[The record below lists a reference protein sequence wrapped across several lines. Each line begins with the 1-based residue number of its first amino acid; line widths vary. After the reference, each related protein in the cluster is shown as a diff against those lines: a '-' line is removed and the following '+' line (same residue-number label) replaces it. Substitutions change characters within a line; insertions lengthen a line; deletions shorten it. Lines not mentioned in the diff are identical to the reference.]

1 MKNFFKSHV
10 KLCIAV
16 LALSLVTV
24 GATLAL
30 MVSASNSVT
39 NNFTAADI
47 DTEIHETLTEGNKQV
62 SIYNN
67 GPSDAYVRARIMV
80 SGVKSTDVV
89 IVNDVPTN
97 VESGKVYLVMQN
109 NGNSSS
115 QWTKEG
121 GNNTTYSDGF
131 YYYLDVLSKDEPTKN
146 LLEKVVL
153 GSDLEADESFLA
165 NFTVTI
171 YHESVLAINQPSTID
186 VGVVK
191 GAFDAAAGST
201 TNP

>member
-1 MKNFFKSHV
+1 MKKFFKTHA

-30 MVSASNSVT
+30 MVSASNNVINIFSAGDV
-39 NNFTAADI
+39 

-80 SGVKSTDVV
+80 SGANSGQVQVV
-89 IVNDVPTN
+89 AEEPTAPDADC
-97 VESGKVYLVMQN
+97 VYLVME
-109 NGNSSS
+109 NGNVWQQYQDSFVADDS
-115 QWTKEG
+115 
-121 GNNTTYSDGF
+121 F
-131 YYYLDVLSKDEPTKN
+131 YYYLDVLKVGETTPN

-153 GSDLEADESFLA
+153 GENLQTEEFLE
-165 NFTVTI
+165 NFSVTI
-171 YHESVLAINQPSTID
+171 YHESVLAIDQSTPNNIET
-186 VGVVK
+186 VK
-191 GAFDAAAGST
+191 AAFDAATVSSAA
-201 TNP
+201 NP

>member
-89 IVNDVPTN
+89 IVNDKNQATEDN
-97 VESGKVYLVMQN
+97 KVYLVM
-109 NGNSSS
+109 G
-115 QWTKEG
+115 
-121 GNNTTYSDGF
+121 DGYTADSWKWEKDGTAADAY
-131 YYYLDVLSKDEPTKN
+131 YYYLSPLKKGDQTTK
-146 LLEKVVL
+146 LLEKVVIGKNL
-153 GSDLEADESFLA
+153 QTDEFLA

-171 YHESVLAINQPSTID
+171 YHESVLAIDQSAPID
-186 VGVVK
+186 VEKVK
-191 GAFDAAAGST
+191 AAFNAASGTA

>member
-1 MKNFFKSHV
+1 MKKFFKSHV

-47 DTEIHETLTEGNKQV
+47 DTEIHETLTKGNKQV

-80 SGVKSTDVV
+80 SGVKTTDVV
-89 IVNDVPTN
+89 IVDSATEADDPD
-97 VESGKVYLVMQN
+97 KVYLVMNADDTQN
-109 NGNSSS
+109 PWKWQKDGDAA
-115 QWTKEG
+115 
-121 GNNTTYSDGF
+121 TYSDDF
-131 YYYLDVLSKDEPTKN
+131 YYYLDVLQKGQSTNK
-146 LLEKVVL
+146 LLEKVVVGENL
-153 GSDLEADESFLA
+153 QTDEFLS

-171 YHESVLAINQPSTID
+171 YHESVLAIDQSAPIS
-186 VGVVK
+186 VEKVK
-191 GAFDAAAGST
+191 SAFDAAAGST